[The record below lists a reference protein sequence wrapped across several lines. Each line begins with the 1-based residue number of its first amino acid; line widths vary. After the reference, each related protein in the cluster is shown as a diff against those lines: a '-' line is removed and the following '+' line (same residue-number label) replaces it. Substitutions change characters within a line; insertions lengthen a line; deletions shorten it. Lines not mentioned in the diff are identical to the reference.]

1 MRQDIL
7 KDFWMSALF
16 FPMPLE
22 SSLRPVLA
30 AAGMDDEAASKLLGN
45 SFLTKRIQSNP
56 SYYVADK
63 RGSEAGACASERVI
77 AEEAAAATA
86 AAAAT
91 K

>member
-1 MRQDIL
+1 
-7 KDFWMSALF
+7 MSALF

-30 AAGMDDEAASKLLGN
+30 EADMSDEATSKLVDN

-63 RGSEAGACASERVI
+63 RGSEAGTCASERVI
-77 AEEAAAATA
+77 TEKAAAATA